1 MRGFNVRL
9 LMLHSDYFKYQ
20 VVERT
25 RFSEDVDEAEKSGII
40 NEPVL
45 VVFVCSEKV
54 DEAGASQV
62 ARKAAEEIIN
72 IASQVGTDN
81 VVLHSFAH
89 LSNSLSS
96 PKIAKKIIGEIH
108 QNLSSRGYRSV
119 KTPFGWRDTF
129 ELRVKSHPV
138 SKVSRK
144 ILPE

>member
-1 MRGFNVRL
+1 
-9 LMLHSDYFKYQ
+9 MLHSDYFKYQ

-25 RFSEDVDEAEKSGII
+25 RFSEEVADAEKSGVVD
-40 NEPVL
+40 EPVL
-45 VVFVCSEKV
+45 VVFICSEKA
-54 DEAGASQV
+54 DEAGAFQV

-72 IASQVGTDN
+72 IASQVGTN
-81 VVLHSFAH
+81 NLVLHSFAH
-89 LSNSLSS
+89 LSNTLSS
-96 PKIAKKIIGEIH
+96 PKIAKKIISEMH

-119 KTPFGWRDTF
+119 KTPFGWRNTF